1 MAELEMDA
9 EMLAFANDMAE
20 SIRQAN
26 VVNMPKCICPR

>member
-9 EMLAFANDMAE
+9 EMRAFANDLAE

-26 VVNMPKCICPR
+26 AVNMPKCIRPR